1 MRLQTGEG
9 GAAAAASMT
18 TITGSNPLSAYVPG
32 TKAWFTDK
40 DEGWV
45 SATLVKPVSTSAKGE
60 VTLSFTMDDS
70 GAPRQVTTTLE
81 KIEQQKSISSED
93 ALPPLRNP
101 PLLEATDD
109 LTNLSYLNEPA
120 GALQQSCHR
129 RWKCLS

>member
-1 MRLQTGEG
+1 
-9 GAAAAASMT
+9 MT

-40 DEGWV
+40 DAGWV
-45 SATLVKPVSTSAKGE
+45 SATLVKPVSTSSSGQ
-60 VTLSFTMDDS
+60 VVLSFIMDETS
-70 GAPRQVTTTLE
+70 VSREVTTTLA
-81 KIEQQKSISSED
+81 KIEEQKGISGED

-120 GALQQSCHR
+120 GE
-129 RWKCLS
+129 

>member
-1 MRLQTGEG
+1 M
-9 GAAAAASMT
+9 S
-18 TITGSNPLSAYVPG
+18 TITGSNPLSSYVPG

-45 SATLVKPVSTSAKGE
+45 SATLIKPVSKAANGE
-60 VTLSFTMDDS
+60 IKLYFTMDDN
-70 GAPRQVTTTLE
+70 GAPRQVTTTLDQ
-81 KIEQQKSISSED
+81 IEQHKGVLGEE

-120 GALQQSCHR
+120 GGFLLR
-129 RWKCLS
+129 RCF

>member
-1 MRLQTGEG
+1 M
-9 GAAAAASMT
+9 S
-18 TITGSNPLSAYVPG
+18 TIMGSNPLSAYVPG

-45 SATLVKPVSTSAKGE
+45 SATLVKPVQTSPKGE
-60 VTLSFTMDDS
+60 VTLSFTMDES
-70 GAPRQVTTTLE
+70 GASRVVTTTLDQ
-81 KIEQQKSISSED
+81 IEQQKTTSGED

-120 GALQQSCHR
+120 GMLQERDRSVSNSQTD
-129 RWKCLS
+129 